1 MNTVNMIINVI
12 AILAGLTIYIG
23 VSNTKWGKT
32 HSQYQYA
39 IMLGAIL
46 MAVLIG
52 GFIRWLVIV
61 R

>member
-1 MNTVNMIINVI
+1 MDTVNMIINVI
-12 AILAGLTIYIG
+12 AILAGLTLYIG
-23 VSNTKWGKT
+23 VSNTKWGKA